1 MNIIIG
7 LGNILFSDEGI
18 GIHIIEELKKRNN
31 IKNTI
36 YADLG
41 TSSFEIDYYLNP
53 ELEKMVILDCMI
65 AKDAEPGCMY
75 CLKMEDL
82 QKSISNENYS
92 LHQLKFIDTVKV
104 LSILND
110 LPELIIIAVSPFDIK
125 TLSSDLSEKMRP
137 EFDDIVIKA
146 EKKIIE
152 FFNTCL

>member
-18 GIHIIEELKKRNN
+18 GVHIIGELQKRNM

-41 TSSFEIDYYLNP
+41 SSSMEIDYYLTP
-53 ELEKMVILDCMI
+53 ELNKMVIIDCMI
-65 AKDAEPGCMY
+65 AKDAEPGCLY
-75 CLKMEDL
+75 YLRLDDL
-82 QKSISNENYS
+82 QKNINNNNYS
-92 LHQLKFIDTVKV
+92 LHQLKFIDTVKI

-110 LPELIIIAVSPFDIK
+110 LPEFIIIGIAPFDIK
-125 TLSSDLSEKMRP
+125 NLSSDLSEMMKLK
-137 EFDDIVIKA
+137 FNDIVIKA

-152 FFNTCL
+152 FFNAG